1 MKKVMRFIK
10 RRICPIMLALVIVF
24 FSVVIPCSKVEAA
37 SIAAPV
43 AGYTYFDLVYSLLYS
58 TGFAASMQ
66 ESDASKSFD
75 KAMYDGFCDY
85 FSMWCYDNL
94 GTADGEEVGEMLRA
108 LPDQIVD
115 GTVSVSKTLWEAL
128 QSWASD
134 AYDYLS
140 NLVRPSDSAEY
151 VTEDGFITG
160 AYFNAIMHC
169 SYFDSNQVLGSSSY
183 PYYLIGKIAGYK
195 SCNVYLFRYR
205 IPARYFCNVGTEIDY
220 FTSLS
225 SSSLYT
231 TVSTQLYVYPDGS
244 YDSFSSGPYFDSSDG
259 HPFQLISTNMIE
271 ITDPS
276 TWLDASVPEYP
287 TDATPDVV
295 WPQQDLAIDKV
306 GSTTWDDAIASDVVV
321 PGEVAD
327 TGSIAIDDSIPA
339 DSDVIPGT
347 VDVPE
352 EKDDTKDEEKEKEE
366 EEDPADETVTDEEI
380 GTLPDTAAAAGDIT
394 KLFPFCIPFDLVA
407 LIKGMK
413 AQEKAPV
420 WHFKY
425 YFKDINYTFE
435 FTVDMTDYEKYIKIF
450 RAGIVI
456 FWIIALMFLTIRYSS
471 GIAKD

>member
-24 FSVVIPCSKVEAA
+24 FSVVIPCAKVKAA
-37 SIAAPV
+37 SVAVPV
-43 AGYTYFDLVYSLLYS
+43 DGFTYFDLVHTLFYT
-58 TGFAASMQ
+58 TGFEASIMK
-66 ESDASKSFD
+66 EDGTRKTFTEE
-75 KAMYDGFCDY
+75 MYDELCDC
-85 FSMWCYDNL
+85 FDIWCYQNF
-94 GTADGEEVGEMLRA
+94 GTTDADEIKGQLRA

-115 GTVSVSKTLWEAL
+115 GTVTVSKALWEAV

-134 AYDYLS
+134 AYTYAVCPYSAPSFGYVHRSDGS
-140 NLVRPSDSAEY
+140 VTNLAPRR
-151 VTEDGFITG
+151 
-160 AYFNAIMHC
+160 
-169 SYFDSNQVLGSSSY
+169 FDSPVSLICLQSSGSFAIYALSSVAFKQ
-183 PYYLIGKIAGYK
+183 YYTAGGSLCYH
-195 SCNVYLFRYR
+195 SPEFYEGYYFYR
-205 IPARYFCNVGTEIDY
+205 I
-220 FTSLS
+220 
-225 SSSLYT
+225 
-231 TVSTQLYVYPDGS
+231 S
-244 YDSFSSGPYFDSSDG
+244 YGNWPSSDMDFFG
-259 HPFQLISTNMIE
+259 LSVIQ
-271 ITDPS
+271 TDLS
-276 TWLDASVPEYP
+276 IYSWLLGLSGVSYP
-287 TDATPDVV
+287 TDNVADVL

-352 EKDDTKDEEKEKEE
+352 EKDDTKEEEKEKEE
-366 EEDPADETVTDEEI
+366 EEEEEGEKENTDETVTDEDI
-380 GTLPDTAAAAGDIT
+380 GTLPDKVAAVGDIT

-450 RAGIVI
+450 RAGIMI
-456 FWIIALMFLTIRYSS
+456 FWIIALMFITIRYSS

>member
-10 RRICPIMLALVIVF
+10 HRICPIMFALVIVF
-24 FSVVIPCSKVEAA
+24 FSVVIPCAKVEAA

-94 GTADGEEVGEMLRA
+94 GTADGEEIGEMLRA

-115 GTVSVSKTLWEAL
+115 GTVTVSKALWEAV

-134 AYDYLS
+134 AYDNITMSALVNEAISSTQNPSFDVSSFPYHFNACLYNYDQQKITLSRDIWCNSPCKAICLNYDSYASCYLLYS
-140 NLVRPSDSAEY
+140 SQFRCKNVFGTYTANRYSDNLFYECFLGVDLFNCIICGIPVISCSSPD
-151 VTEDGFITG
+151 D
-160 AYFNAIMHC
+160 YFNSI
-169 SYFDSNQVLGSSSY
+169 SS
-183 PYYLIGKIAGYK
+183 
-195 SCNVYLFRYR
+195 VDE
-205 IPARYFCNVGTEIDY
+205 IPELA
-220 FTSLS
+220 
-225 SSSLYT
+225 
-231 TVSTQLYVYPDGS
+231 
-244 YDSFSSGPYFDSSDG
+244 
-259 HPFQLISTNMIE
+259 
-271 ITDPS
+271 
-276 TWLDASVPEYP
+276 
-287 TDATPDVV
+287 PDVL
-295 WPQQDLAIDKV
+295 WPQQDLAIDRV
-306 GSTTWDDAIASDVVV
+306 SNPTWDDAIASDVVV

-347 VDVPE
+347 VDVPGE
-352 EKDDTKDEEKEKEE
+352 IDVPKEE
-366 EEDPADETVTDEEI
+366 EEEKKEEEEEEEEEDNTDETVTDEEI

-413 AQEKAPV
+413 AEQKAPV
-420 WHFKY
+420 WTFKY

-456 FWIIALMFLTIRYSS
+456 FWIITLMFVTIRYTSA
-471 GIAKD
+471 IKD

>member
-24 FSVVIPCSKVEAA
+24 FSVVIPCAKVEAA
-37 SIAAPV
+37 SVAVPV
-43 AGYTYFDLVYSLLYS
+43 DGFTYFDLVYTLFYT
-58 TGFAASMQ
+58 TGFEASIMK
-66 ESDASKSFD
+66 EDGTRKTFTEE
-75 KAMYDGFCDY
+75 MYDELCDC
-85 FSMWCYDNL
+85 FDIWCYQNF
-94 GTADGEEVGEMLRA
+94 GTTDADEIKGQLRA

-115 GTVSVSKTLWEAL
+115 GTVTVSKALWEAV

-134 AYDYLS
+134 VYDTIS
-140 NLVRPSDSAEY
+140 NYINPDDFVTDDGYYTGAFANALLGFNYFDPDALGNKYFLYGTGYITIGSTNYDIKFFKFTSDSRCKY
-151 VTEDGFITG
+151 SGTGFY
-160 AYFNAIMHC
+160 AYN
-169 SYFDSNQVLGSSSY
+169 SYWGTYDDPISPLLFRLSDNYQFTSSS
-183 PYYLIGKIAGYK
+183 
-195 SCNVYLFRYR
+195 
-205 IPARYFCNVGTEIDY
+205 
-220 FTSLS
+220 
-225 SSSLYT
+225 
-231 TVSTQLYVYPDGS
+231 GS
-244 YDSFSSGPYFDSSDG
+244 YCIYNAKI
-259 HPFQLISTNMIE
+259 LSTNMNIVDSSNE
-271 ITDPS
+271 SIP
-276 TWLDASVPEYP
+276 AP
-287 TDATPDVV
+287 TAPDVL

-352 EKDDTKDEEKEKEE
+352 EKDDTKEEEKEKEE
-366 EEDPADETVTDEEI
+366 EEDPADDAVTSEEI
-380 GTLPDTAAAAGDIT
+380 AGIADSAAAAGDIT

-456 FWIIALMFLTIRYSS
+456 FWIIALMFITIRYSS

>member
-24 FSVVIPCSKVEAA
+24 FSVVIPCANVEAA

-94 GTADGEEVGEMLRA
+94 GTADGEEIGEMLRA
-108 LPDQIVD
+108 LPEQIVD
-115 GTVSVSKTLWEAL
+115 GTVSVSKTLWEAV

-134 AYDYLS
+134 AYDTIS
-140 NLVRPSDSAEY
+140 NYINPDDFVTDDGYYTGAFANALLGFNYFDPDALGNKYFLYGTGYITIGSTNYDIKFFKFTSDSRCKY
-151 VTEDGFITG
+151 DGTG
-160 AYFNAIMHC
+160 FYAYN
-169 SYFDSNQVLGSSSY
+169 SYWGTYDDPISPLLFRLSDNYQFTSSSG
-183 PYYLIGKIAGYK
+183 I
-195 SCNVYLFRYR
+195 YR
-205 IPARYFCNVGTEIDY
+205 IYNAKI
-220 FTSLS
+220 L
-225 SSSLYT
+225 
-231 TVSTQLYVYPDGS
+231 
-244 YDSFSSGPYFDSSDG
+244 
-259 HPFQLISTNMIE
+259 STNMNIVDSSNE
-271 ITDPS
+271 SIP
-276 TWLDASVPEYP
+276 AP
-287 TDATPDVV
+287 TAPDVL

-352 EKDDTKDEEKEKEE
+352 EKDDTKEEEKEKEE
-366 EEDPADETVTDEEI
+366 EEEEEGEKENTDETVTDEDI
-380 GTLPDTAAAAGDIT
+380 GTLPDKVAAVGDIT